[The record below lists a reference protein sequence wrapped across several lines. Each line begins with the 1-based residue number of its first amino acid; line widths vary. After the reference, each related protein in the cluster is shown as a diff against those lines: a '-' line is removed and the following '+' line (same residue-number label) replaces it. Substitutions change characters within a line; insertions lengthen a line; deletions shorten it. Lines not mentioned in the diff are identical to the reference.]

1 MSVVSQLLGLQ
12 GRLAWRSFDRA
23 TGDPEAAQFRLLQ
36 RILSANAETAF
47 GREHS
52 FASIHG
58 FEEYREAVRIGDFEA
73 VRPWIDRIMGG
84 ERHVLTRDD
93 PYLFAMTSGTAGQ
106 PKLIPVTAVTSKFV
120 SALSRL
126 WLYRNTVDHPR
137 VLDHKALVVVSPAI
151 EGYTDSGIPYGSASG
166 YIYRNAAW
174 MVRRQYAAPYPVFG
188 IKNYEAKYYTI
199 MRFAIE
205 HQLSF
210 IASPNPSTLLRLLDT
225 ATTHAEGL
233 IRDIYDGRISG
244 DVDIEPELRGD
255 LSARLRPNIARA
267 AELSTILEREGTLKP
282 RDYWPRLALVGCWK
296 GGSVGATVDRL
307 RPWFPDGMA
316 FRDLGFLASEANFT
330 LPIEDEGSRGILA
343 ITGNVYEF
351 IPEDEIDSSD
361 PRTLTAGQLEDGG
374 SYYVIVTTQS
384 GLYRYDI
391 NDVVRVNSFH
401 NRTPK
406 IEFLRKGRDML
417 NLEGEKLHVGQ
428 LIDAMR
434 EAQAAT
440 GVAVEYFRALGHPA
454 DNRYSLQV
462 ELRDATVAEDAII
475 RLGKAVD
482 ECLSRLNI
490 EYEQK
495 RGSGRLHPPLL
506 QVMAA
511 GWSSRR
517 LAARM
522 ANAVRDVQYKDSLLA
537 LAGDDADE
545 SEVRRELTLQ

>member
-1 MSVVSQLLGLQ
+1 MSLISRLLGLQ

-23 TGDPEAAQFRLLQ
+23 TRDPDAVQHRLLQ
-36 RILSANAETAF
+36 RILNANADTTF
-47 GREHS
+47 GREHGFS
-52 FASIHG
+52 SISS
-58 FEEYREAVRIGDFEA
+58 FEEYRDAVQIGDFEA
-73 VRPWIDRIMGG
+73 VRPWVDGIMAG
-84 ERHVLTRDD
+84 EGSVLTRDD

-106 PKLIPVTAVTSKFV
+106 PKLIPVTSATSKFV

-126 WLYRNTVDHPR
+126 WLYRSTVDHPG
-137 VLDHKALVVVSPAI
+137 VLDRKALIIVSPAI

-174 MVRRQYAAPYPVFG
+174 MIRRRYAVPYPVFG
-188 IKNYEAKYYTI
+188 VKDYEAKYYTI

-205 HQLSF
+205 QQLSL
-210 IASPNPSTLLRLLDT
+210 IGSPNPSTILRLVDT
-225 ATTHAEGL
+225 ANTHAERL
-233 IRDIYDGRISG
+233 IRDIHDGTISG
-244 DVDIEPELRGD
+244 DAEIDPELRAD
-255 LSARLRPNIARA
+255 LSSRLRPNVARA
-267 AELSTILEREGTLKP
+267 AELSTILEREGALRP
-282 RDYWPRLALVGCWK
+282 RDYWPRMALVACWK
-296 GGSVGATVDRL
+296 GGSVGTTVDRL

-316 FRDLGFLASEANFT
+316 FRDPGFLASEANFT

-351 IPEDEIDSSD
+351 IPEDEIDSPN
-361 PRTLTAGQLEDGG
+361 PRVLTAGQLEDGG

-391 NDVVRVNSFH
+391 NDVIRVNGFH

-417 NLEGEKLHVGQ
+417 SLEGEKLHVGQ
-428 LIDAMR
+428 LIEAMR

-454 DNRYSLQV
+454 ANRYSLQL
-462 ELRDATVAEDAII
+462 ELQDDAASEEDVI
-475 RLGKAVD
+475 RLGRAID
-482 ECLSRLNI
+482 EGLSRLNI

-506 QVMAA
+506 QIMAE

-517 LAARM
+517 LANKM
-522 ANAVRDVQYKDSLLA
+522 ANAVRDIQYKDALLA

-545 SEVRRELTLQ
+545 TEVKQELTL